1 MFDGWEAQAP
11 VIAKVAFAMLLGGAI
26 GIEREMKDRPAGFR
40 THMLVAGAAAL
51 LTGMGDMMLALAQH
65 GDAGR
70 VRIDPFRLVEAVI
83 AGVSFIG
90 AGTMIAHRG
99 RVVAGITTA
108 ASLLMVAVIG
118 VAVGFGHGW
127 LALLAALLTLSVLS
141 VLAWLERRV
150 SRRPDDAPPED
161 GGRGGSA

>member
-1 MFDGWEAQAP
+1 M
-11 VIAKVAFAMLLGGAI
+11 
-26 GIEREMKDRPAGFR
+26 
-40 THMLVAGAAAL
+40 

-65 GDAGR
+65 EGDER
-70 VRIDPFRLVEAVI
+70 VQIDPFRLVEAVI
-83 AGVSFIG
+83 AGVAFIG

-127 LALLAALLTLSVLS
+127 LALLATLLTFAVLS

-150 SRRPDDAPPED
+150 AKRPDD
-161 GGRGGSA
+161 G

>member
-11 VIAKVAFAMLLGGAI
+11 VVGRIAFAMLLGGAI
-26 GIEREMKDRPAGFR
+26 GLEREMKDRPAGCR
-40 THMLVAGAAAL
+40 THMLVAGAAAM

-65 GDAGR
+65 EGDER
-70 VRIDPFRLVEAVI
+70 VQIDPFRLVEAVI
-83 AGVSFIG
+83 AGVAFIG

-127 LALLAALLTLSVLS
+127 LALLATLLTFAVLS
-141 VLAWLERRV
+141 VLAWLEGRV
-150 SRRPDDAPPED
+150 AKRTDD
-161 GGRGGSA
+161 G

>member
-1 MFDGWEAQAP
+1 
-11 VIAKVAFAMLLGGAI
+11 
-26 GIEREMKDRPAGFR
+26 
-40 THMLVAGAAAL
+40 
-51 LTGMGDMMLALAQH
+51 MMLAQAQH
-65 GDAGR
+65 DHDGR
-70 VRIDPFRLVEAVI
+70 VQIDPFRLVEAVI
-83 AGVSFIG
+83 AGVAFIG

-127 LALLAALLTLSVLS
+127 LALLATLLTLAVLS

-150 SRRPDDAPPED
+150 TRHDDA
-161 GGRGGSA
+161 G